1 MDGLSKVIKATGSAW
16 NTRSNPVAKAEALT
30 TMLALAVV
38 AILAL
43 IAMLLLSDFPGEP
56 EGTPNK
62 AGAPPEDVRR

>member
-1 MDGLSKVIKATGSAW
+1 MEHSVQPSGKS
-16 NTRSNPVAKAEALT
+16 RSLLT

-43 IAMLLLSDFPGEP
+43 IAMLLFSDFPGEP

-62 AGAPPEDVRR
+62 TGAPPEDVRR

>member
-1 MDGLSKVIKATGSAW
+1 
-16 NTRSNPVAKAEALT
+16 
-30 TMLALAVV
+30 V

-56 EGTPNK
+56 EGTTNK